1 LSLIPTEQFYEK
13 ALASQAA
20 VSRFQWELTKRREF
34 GEEEEA
40 EHRESER
47 DRLDDVVRSKED
59 KLSELGP
66 LLASILSSTVPG
78 WDNLGVASHGEK
90 REKMS
95 LARLLPPP
103 LYILYT
109 QSQACSKACD
119 KEVLV
124 MVKGDGEEAR
134 LFRETKGE
142 DDESQEEGKDESG
155 PGRRS
160 GEDA

>member
-1 LSLIPTEQFYEK
+1 MSLIPTEQFYEK

-20 VSRFQWELTKRREF
+20 VSRLQCELNKRREF

-59 KLSELGP
+59 KLRELGP
-66 LLASILSSTVPG
+66 LLASILSSTVPV
-78 WDNLGVASHGEK
+78 WDNLGVASHGQ
-90 REKMS
+90 RERFS

-124 MVKGDGEEAR
+124 MVKAVGEEAR
-134 LFRETKGE
+134 LSRETKGE